1 MELDLRRVIGGM
13 APKPLDVELH
23 RLETPWTCEVERS
36 AHPRPEHP
44 RPQFARARWRSLNG
58 WWDCAVRPCPEA
70 RVRWREARPP
80 AEGAWES
87 RIRVPFSPEAPLSG
101 VGHRLAP
108 DELLFYGLT
117 FAPPALAAGERL
129 LLHLDAVDW
138 ACAAYLNGA
147 RVAEHVGG
155 YLPFSADLTDAL
167 RPGEN
172 RLELCVFDPSD
183 AGAQLRGKQR
193 IRRGGMWY
201 TAQSGVWRDAWL
213 EVVPAAHLEGVSLA
227 PDPDAG
233 LLRLC
238 VRVRGVGTL
247 RVEVLEGEQVVA
259 VGEVAV
265 GAGGEAGAAGATGA
279 AAGGEDASAEASL
292 EVAVPNP
299 RLWRPE
305 DPFLYGLRLSFG
317 DDEVSS
323 YCAFR
328 TVGVE
333 PDGEGTMR
341 FCLNHAPLFLRGVL
355 DQGYWPDG
363 LMTAPCDEALVADVR
378 RAREAGFNLMRKHV
392 KVESER
398 WYYHCDRLGMLVWQ
412 DMVSGGGRRH
422 EWDALDKPTLFRHA
436 QAAFD
441 DRPRLHRWRLSAG
454 DAAYREEWRETAAGT
469 VRLLANHPCVVTW
482 TLFNEGWGQFDARA
496 ATRLVRSLDPTRPI
510 NAACGWY
517 DQGTGDYHAIHNYF
531 RTMRVYPETLVA
543 RLAGARRAF
552 FVSEFGGL
560 MYHVEGHSSLDRAYG
575 YDRFD
580 SEEGWREAAR
590 ARIEEAAALEGQ
602 GLAGFVFTQLS
613 DVEEETNGLLTYDRR
628 LDKLTGER
636 FGDADAG
643 GTAGGDADADG
654 TAGGLG

>member
-13 APKPLDVELH
+13 APEPLDVELH
-23 RLETPWTCEVERS
+23 RLETPWTGQVERS
-36 AHPRPEHP
+36 EHPRPEHP
-44 RPQFARARWRSLNG
+44 RPQFARVRWRSLNG
-58 WWDCAVRPCPEA
+58 WWDCAVRPCADA
-70 RVRWREARPP
+70 RARWREARPP
-80 AEGAWES
+80 VGGAWES

-108 DELLFYGLT
+108 DELLFYGLS
-117 FAPPALAAGERL
+117 FDAPALAAGERL

-138 ACAAYLNGA
+138 ACAAYLNGG

-155 YLPFSADLTDAL
+155 YLPFSVDLTDAL
-167 RPGEN
+167 RTGEN
-172 RLELCVFDPSD
+172 RLELCVFDPSET
-183 AGAQLRGKQR
+183 GTQLRGKQR
-193 IRRGGMWY
+193 IHRGNMWY

-213 EVVPAAHLEGVSLA
+213 EVVPAAHLVGVSLA

-233 LLRLC
+233 LLRLKA
-238 VRVRGVGTL
+238 RVCGTGTL
-247 RVEVLEGEQVVA
+247 RVEVCAGEEVVA
-259 VGEVAV
+259 TGGAVVGP
-265 GAGGEAGAAGATGA
+265 GAALPASAGAAGPDVSGQGAGGA
-279 AAGGEDASAEASL
+279 AATGVVGEASL
-292 EVAVPNP
+292 EIPVVSP
-299 RLWRPE
+299 RLWGPE

-317 DDEVSS
+317 DDEVTS

-333 PDGEGTMR
+333 PDAEGTMR

-363 LMTAPCDEALVADVR
+363 LMTAPSDAALVADVR

-422 EWDALDKPTLFRHA
+422 EWDALNKPTLFRHA

-441 DRPRLHRWRLSAG
+441 DRPRLHQRRLSAG
-454 DAAYREEWRETAAGT
+454 DAAFREEWRETAAGT

-510 NAACGWY
+510 NATCGWY

-575 YDRFD
+575 YDKFD

-590 ARIEEAAALEGQ
+590 ARLEEAAALEGQ

-613 DVEEETNGLLTYDRR
+613 DVEEETNGILTYDRR
-628 LDKLTGER
+628 LDKLTGEH
-636 FGDADAG
+636 FGDAGGAG
-643 GTAGGDADADG
+643 
-654 TAGGLG
+654 